1 MKRYWGIAIGM
12 VLLFGGIFAMG
23 EALDLRFNPQFTEAT
38 ALTAAV
44 GVGLLIVDVL
54 LPVPSSVI
62 MVGHGFVFG
71 WPLGAALSLLGSVA
85 GAAVAFWIG
94 RRGGPLLHRLIGPD
108 EQARADALLARW
120 GVLAIILTRP
130 IPMFAETVAL
140 LAGASPMRW
149 RTLLVGS
156 LAGNLP
162 PALLY
167 AIAGSTATA
176 ATSGFAIFGIVM
188 GITGVFWWIA
198 R

>member
-1 MKRYWGIAIGM
+1 MKRYWAIAIGM
-12 VLLFGGIFAMG
+12 ILLFGGIFALG
-23 EALDLRFNPQFTEAT
+23 EALDLRFNPQFTEAS

-44 GVGLLIVDVL
+44 GVGLLVVDVL

-62 MVGHGFVFG
+62 MVGHGLVFG
-71 WPLGAALSLLGSVA
+71 WPLGAALSLLGTVL

-94 RRGGPLLHRLIGPD
+94 RRGGPLLQRLIGAD
-108 EQARADALLARW
+108 EQAKADAMLARW
-120 GVLAIILTRP
+120 GILAIILTRP

-149 RTLLVGS
+149 RTLLTGAV
-156 LAGNLP
+156 AGNLP

-167 AIAGSTATA
+167 AIAGATAGSTA
-176 ATSGFAIFGIVM
+176 SGFMIFGVVM
-188 GITGVFWWIA
+188 GITVLFWWLA